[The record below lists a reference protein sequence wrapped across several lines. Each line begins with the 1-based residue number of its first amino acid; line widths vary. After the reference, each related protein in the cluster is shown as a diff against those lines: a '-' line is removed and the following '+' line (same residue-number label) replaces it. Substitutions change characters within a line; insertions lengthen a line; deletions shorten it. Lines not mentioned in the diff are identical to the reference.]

1 MAALDKEE
9 DVDKTLADIAAAGI
23 KVVRTWGFNGELHVP
38 PFFGP
43 LPLINEHLDVVDIP
57 ETGTWFQQ
65 IKDGKVVAVNE
76 GPNGLQKLDK
86 VIELAE
92 RHGIYVLVS
101 LTNNW
106 NPQSADDGSSLLTS
120 RENDGTTSS
129 NNNRS
134 RNELSNDY
142 GRPEL
147 ASHYSNINI
156 SFQVVWMYTSGSSD

>member
-1 MAALDKEE
+1 M
-9 DVDKTLADIAAAGI
+9 
-23 KVVRTWGFNGELHVP
+23 
-38 PFFGP
+38 
-43 LPLINEHLDVVDIP
+43 
-57 ETGTWFQQ
+57 
-65 IKDGKVVAVNE
+65 VAVNE

-92 RHGIYVLVS
+92 KHGIYVLVS

-106 NPQSADDGSSLLTS
+106 NPQSDNGSSLLTP

-142 GRPEL
+142 GRHEL
-147 ASHYSNINI
+147 VPHYSTINI
-156 SFQVVWMYTSGSSD
+156 SFRWYGCLRPAVRTEGPR